1 MEAGNRLDR
10 NAHARVSRHYRA
22 RWYLGCVSRRTIVN
36 VMPED
41 VAATEFDL
49 AAWRKELLALNQWA
63 REFTINDSN
72 KDFAAAR
79 QKATLARHA
88 EGNEAW
94 NGWAKGMLALKVT
107 LEDAGLWGVR
117 RSSCGVA
124 LAFAVFSTW
133 GLYPLFD
140 PCFPCHNQL

>member
-1 MEAGNRLDR
+1 
-10 NAHARVSRHYRA
+10 
-22 RWYLGCVSRRTIVN
+22 
-36 VMPED
+36 MPEG

-107 LEDAGLWGVR
+107 LEDAGLWRYAGAVAGVHL
-117 RSSCGVA
+117 RSRFSALGV
-124 LAFAVFSTW
+124 FIPFSTPVSRVTINYKFV
-133 GLYPLFD
+133 GRYATR
-140 PCFPCHNQL
+140 